1 MRFASAVFLLLSYSP
16 FIRGSSECKDPGEVP
31 IQGLIPVSN
40 GCSKPPGM
48 TVEGEEDFT
57 YCCDRHD
64 SCYQTCGME
73 KKFCED
79 DFGKCMNAMCK
90 TTFTSNSRCKGAA
103 QMYKLGVSM
112 FGGAPFQNMQDQ
124 ACECVPGDKVVDEYE
139 IWFRKIYRSSDKSEE
154 EQEEAVQKLKDK
166 MDLLD
171 GDELQSYA
179 RDTFYKLLKK
189 YDNAI
194 RHEGWREGRNKIPKP
209 VKQKKKKKDEKKLE
223 L

>member
-1 MRFASAVFLLLSYSP
+1 MRFASAVFLFSGGICAVS
-16 FIRGSSECKDPGEVP
+16 GSTICKEADEVP

-48 TVEGEEDFT
+48 SVEGEEDFT

-64 SCYQTCGME
+64 SCYQTCGMD

-79 DFGKCMNAMCK
+79 DFGKCMNAMCR
-90 TTFTSNSRCKGAA
+90 TTFSSNSRCKGAA

-124 ACECVPGDKVVDEYE
+124 ACECVPSDKVVDEYE
-139 IWFRKIYRSSDKSEE
+139 SLYRKIYRSSDKNDE

-171 GDELQSYA
+171 GDGLRSFA

-194 RHEGWREGRNKIPKP
+194 RHEGWREGRSKIPKP
-209 VKQKKKKKDEKKLE
+209 VKEKKKKKKKEE